1 MPTVETL
8 MPILSGLIV
17 APITQK
23 IKQYWAA
30 DPRWIATILSIL
42 MVLGLAYVTG
52 AEITPDTLGDYVK
65 MGAQFGVAALVA
77 VKSHQIKR
85 VVRK

>member
-17 APITQK
+17 APLTQW
-23 IKQYWAA
+23 IKRYWAA
-30 DPRWIATILSIL
+30 DPRWIATLLSIP

-77 VKSHQIKR
+77 VKSHQIEKA
-85 VVRK
+85 VRK